1 MDALLSPAPPKG
13 GLETEAPGSYAW
25 RFRHLP
31 TLGTKR
37 LILRKVRLR
46 DARALYAYAQD
57 PEVSR
62 HVLWTAHQG
71 LWESRA
77 FIRQLRRQYRLGLPA
92 TFGIED
98 RETGQ
103 LIGTIG
109 FMNLSQEHRCA
120 EVGYSLARSQ
130 WNHGLMTEAL
140 KAVLRYAFQTLQLN
154 RVEAIHEVDNP
165 ASGKVMEK
173 AGMKPEGILRGK
185 IYNKGRWSDVR
196 IWAILREEWEQRQ
209 EGESDV
215 QL

>member
-13 GLETEAPGSYAW
+13 VSQTEAPGSYAW

-77 FIRQLRRQYRLGLPA
+77 FIRQLKRQYRLGLPA
-92 TFGIED
+92 RRVIPT
-98 RETGQ
+98 
-103 LIGTIG
+103 L
-109 FMNLSQEHRCA
+109 
-120 EVGYSLARSQ
+120 LASVVFINDFFHDVCE
-130 WNHGLMTEAL
+130 WIWLTPS
-140 KAVLRYAFQTLQLN
+140 V
-154 RVEAIHEVDNP
+154 
-165 ASGKVMEK
+165 
-173 AGMKPEGILRGK
+173 
-185 IYNKGRWSDVR
+185 NK
-196 IWAILREEWEQRQ
+196 
-209 EGESDV
+209 
-215 QL
+215 